1 MRSSGRTASAAS
13 HRPPI
18 GRGVSGSRMFKT
30 PTVIPSSSSNSPTQK
45 NLARHS
51 GCTLRESMRS
61 VAVLLALL
69 LAACGGGGREGAV
82 QVGSPST
89 PAVWPLRGTPAPD
102 GDSIHKRPLVIK
114 VANDPAARPQSGMS
128 QADLVLEIPVEGGIN
143 RYALVFQSE
152 DPAKVGPVRS
162 ARQSDLDY
170 LPALHAILAHVGA
183 SESVTQ
189 LVRDAAK
196 SGSFVDIDE
205 FQHADA
211 FERVAGKVAPYNAY
225 TSGSKIRDAAGDAG
239 RARVDVPALQ
249 FDSSVGKAAGKEAP
263 SLAIPYTG
271 AGKVT
276 YAFDAAAGSYHR
288 TQGGQTTM
296 DADAKK
302 EVMPDNVVVIKTE
315 VKEIPGTADVTD
327 GAPVTSAVPGVSFTS
342 VLMTTTLSGMTSFF
356 ASASIVIAPTCVRWY
371 DAEAASNA

>member
-1 MRSSGRTASAAS
+1 MRRAFVLIAA
-13 HRPPI
+13 I
-18 GRGVSGSRMFKT
+18 LG
-30 PTVIPSSSSNSPTQK
+30 
-45 NLARHS
+45 
-51 GCTLRESMRS
+51 
-61 VAVLLALL
+61 
-69 LAACGGGGREGAV
+69 ACGGGGPGGAV
-82 QVGSPST
+82 PIGAPST
-89 PAVWPLRGTPAPD
+89 PAVWPLRGTPALNAD
-102 GDSIHKRPLVIK
+102 AIHKRPLVIK

-128 QADLVLEIPVEGGIN
+128 QADLVLEIPVEGGIT

-162 ARQSDLDY
+162 ARQSDLNY

-189 LVRDAAK
+189 MVRDAAK

-249 FDSSVGKAAGKEAP
+249 FDALVGKAVGTEAT
-263 SLAIPYTG
+263 SLAIPYAG
-271 AGKVT
+271 AAKVT
-276 YAFDAAAGSYHR
+276 YTFDAAAGAYRR
-288 TQGGQTTM
+288 TQGGQATM

-315 VKEIPGTADVTD
+315 VKEIPGTADVT
-327 GAPVTSAVPGVSFTS
+327 GAPSVDFRATGTGSVVILRDGKRFDGTWTRNGTTDLYRFTDSAGAAILLKPGLTWIHIVPDDYD
-342 VLMTTTLSGMTSFF
+342 LSS
-356 ASASIVIAPTCVRWY
+356 
-371 DAEAASNA
+371 

>member
-1 MRSSGRTASAAS
+1 MRA
-13 HRPPI
+13 I
-18 GRGVSGSRMFKT
+18 
-30 PTVIPSSSSNSPTQK
+30 VIAFT
-45 NLARHS
+45 
-51 GCTLRESMRS
+51 
-61 VAVLLALL
+61 LL
-69 LAACGGGGREGAV
+69 LAACGGGTPGGAGEV
-82 QVGSPST
+82 AASAAKV
-89 PAVWPLRGTPAPD
+89 ANWWPLRGTSAPD
-102 GDSIHKRPLVIK
+102 GDAIHRRPLVIK

-128 QADLVLEIPVEGGIN
+128 QADLILEIPVEGGIT
-143 RYALVFQSE
+143 RYALVFQSL
-152 DPAKVGPVRS
+152 DPSKVGPVRS
-162 ARQSDLDY
+162 ARQSDLNY

-189 LVRDAAK
+189 MVRDAAK
-196 SGSFVDIDE
+196 TGSFVDIDE

-249 FDSSVGKAAGKEAP
+249 FDALVGKAVGKEAT

-276 YAFDAAAGSYHR
+276 YTFDAAAGAYRR
-288 TQGGQTTM
+288 TQGGQATM

-315 VKEIPGTADVTD
+315 VKEIPGTADVT
-327 GAPVTSAVPGVSFTS
+327 GAPSVDFRSTGTGAVVILREGKRFDGTWTRGGTSDMYRFTDSAGEVIPLKQGLTWIHIVPDDYD
-342 VLMTTTLSGMTSFF
+342 LSS
-356 ASASIVIAPTCVRWY
+356 
-371 DAEAASNA
+371 